1 MKRTKNE
8 RISLH
13 REEVIEV
20 WKLASS
26 PLVGHQK
33 YTSDERGV
41 RFV

>member
-8 RISLH
+8 HISLH
-13 REEVIEV
+13 REEVIAA

-26 PLVGHQK
+26 PPAVHLR
-33 YTSDERGV
+33 YTSDEQGA